1 MEDYDRGA
9 LEAHFEEEGWADL
22 APTRGNVVEVYLAE
36 SDWPGQPEVWA
47 AFLVVKV
54 ALSLGG
60 GYVLEVKFLG
70 CQEEAVKEEPM
81 SQFDRKAGTVHL
93 CVEKPCL
100 LDDHMLLVSG
110 SSTSRTS
117 IHHIWAVLAEAV
129 HEDCTMH

>member
-1 MEDYDRGA
+1 MEDYDRTG

-22 APTRGNVVEVYLAE
+22 APARGNVIEVYMGE

-60 GYVLEVKFLG
+60 GYVLEVKFIG
-70 CQEEAVKEEPM
+70 AADGPVKDELM
-81 SQFDRKAGTVHL
+81 TQFDRKAGTIHL

-100 LDDHMLLVSG
+100 LDDHHNLHATRIRLFNF
-110 SSTSRTS
+110 
-117 IHHIWAVLAEAV
+117 ADFNPPYL
-129 HEDCTMH
+129 